1 MNHIPAIRNTLGI
14 IFTFTIVTFSLL
26 FFRAGSIS
34 DSYTLLSNAFDFSHF
49 KESLLY
55 ILKDNEVLFGMLMVV
70 CLMLAEYLH
79 SKYDLVRYLS
89 SKPLVIRW
97 TAYAG
102 FVFFVLLFG
111 VLHKEKFIYFQ
122 F

>member
-1 MNHIPAIRNTLGI
+1 M
-14 IFTFTIVTFSLL
+14 
-26 FFRAGSIS
+26 
-34 DSYTLLSNAFDFSHF
+34 SNAFDFSHF
-49 KESLLY
+49 KESISY
-55 ILKDNEVLFGMLMVV
+55 ILKDYEVLFGMLMVIL
-70 CLMLAEYLH
+70 LMSAEYLH
-79 SKYDLVRYLS
+79 HKYDLVRYLS
-89 SKPLVIRW
+89 SKHIVIRW